1 MVSVAPTG
9 CEEDVVVKAEAM
21 EEEEAEEKE
30 EEEEEEEEAPDE
42 APLLVL
48 LSPLLLNI
56 SDRNEQH
63 QPAHGVTNN
72 KIPIPDRYLF
82 GNLENPRRPPTS
94 TAQKMYN
101 RVSNQPRDN
110 VINVILIKKITKT
123 ATVLPIR
130 EFRLLLE
137 NFFWP
142 CLEVGAEEAEEVEE
156 AGVEKLFDV
165 AEAELPLLR
174 PN

>member
-1 MVSVAPTG
+1 
-9 CEEDVVVKAEAM
+9 
-21 EEEEAEEKE
+21 
-30 EEEEEEEEAPDE
+30 
-42 APLLVL
+42 
-48 LSPLLLNI
+48 
-56 SDRNEQH
+56 
-63 QPAHGVTNN
+63 
-72 KIPIPDRYLF
+72 
-82 GNLENPRRPPTS
+82 
-94 TAQKMYN
+94 MYN

-156 AGVEKLFDV
+156 AEE
-165 AEAELPLLR
+165 EAQQLCYLREGEMICGMGWLCRAYRFVRIELGETNLEMNQAKFWR
-174 PN
+174 TNIVQ